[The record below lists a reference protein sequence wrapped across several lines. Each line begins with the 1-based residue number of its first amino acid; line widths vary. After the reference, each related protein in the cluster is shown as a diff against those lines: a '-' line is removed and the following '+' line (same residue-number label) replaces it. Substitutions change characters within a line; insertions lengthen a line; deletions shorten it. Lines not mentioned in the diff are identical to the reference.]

1 MTGRQFFAA
10 FAIVLALAAC
20 ADDTYESVSKDIDQ
34 LMAEQIPLTT
44 EAEAEIMTLREQ
56 GEQLQREG
64 KTEDSVSALKQ
75 ARDIIEKAKDAD
87 LLRKSEG

>member
-1 MTGRQFFAA
+1 MTGRNFFAA
-10 FAIVLALAAC
+10 FAIVLALTAC